1 MKEENNE
8 NYFSGFPFSME
19 VLKAIERK
27 GFKSPTPVQSMILP
41 RLLSEEKN
49 IAVKA
54 RTGTGKTA
62 AFGIPLVNKLNYRTE
77 KPQALILAPTREL
90 ALQISQELASL
101 TLSRFPR
108 ITAVYGGASI
118 GVQLRELERGA
129 EIVVGTPGRV
139 QDHIDRGSLDLSEI
153 QWLILDEADEMLDMG
168 FIEDVKAIIDRANPD
183 KKVALF
189 SATLPAPI
197 MKIVN
202 EQLGET
208 EILAE
213 DVPDKEEIL
222 VDQDA
227 IFVHAEDRLEA
238 LKRIIDSTD
247 KFHGLVFCPTKL
259 EADEVARK
267 LTEDGYP
274 AEALHGN
281 LSQEARERTLRRFKS
296 KITTVL
302 IATDVAARGIDV
314 ERLTH
319 VVNWD
324 LPRNFESYVHR
335 IGRTGRAGE
344 KGTAISFIRPS
355 IRYKLREF
363 ARKSEAAL
371 GSTINV
377 VKVPEVNSILEVRCR
392 RLENTLEATAQEID
406 RTKEDIVSIY
416 AQKLIYSMGAEKTVI
431 AMLRTAYGD
440 IFDTERYREIKQIDE
455 PKRSRR
461 EKDRD
466 KDRDR
471 RKKGSGKEK
480 DFRDRD
486 FRDRDWER
494 DREWDR
500 DFRDRGKDDKGKK
513 RYKRENDGN
522 KTARLHILLGREDQV
537 GPKELV
543 RFLEKLLKIK
553 GNVIDDIAIKGKFS
567 FATVPEEAA
576 KEAVKKS
583 KRDPGL
589 PTIMIAQKK
598 KKK

>member
-8 NYFSGFPFSME
+8 NYFSSFPFSME

-27 GFKSPTPVQSMILP
+27 GFVTPTPVQSMILP

-62 AFGIPLVNKLNYRTE
+62 AFGIPLVNKLSYRTE

-101 TLSRFPR
+101 TLGRFPR

-168 FIEDVKAIIDRANPD
+168 FIDDVKAIIDRANPD

-213 DVPDKEEIL
+213 DIPDREEIL
-222 VDQDA
+222 VNQDA
-227 IFVHAEDRLEA
+227 IYVHAEDRLEA

-281 LSQEARERTLRRFKS
+281 LSQEARERTLRRFKA

-319 VVNWD
+319 VINWD
-324 LPRNFESYVHR
+324 LPRNFDSYVHR

-355 IRYKLREF
+355 IRYKLKEF
-363 ARKSEAAL
+363 TRKSEAAL

-377 VKVPEVNSILEVRCR
+377 VKVPEVNSILEVRCQ
-392 RLENTLEATAQEID
+392 RLENTFEATAQEID
-406 RTKEDIVSIY
+406 RKNEDIVSLF
-416 AQKLIYSMGAEKTVI
+416 AKKLIYGIGAENTVI
-431 AMLRTAYGD
+431 AMLKTAYGD
-440 IFDTERYREIKQIDE
+440 IFDTERYRDIKQIDE
-455 PKRSRR
+455 PKRKR
-461 EKDRD
+461 EKERE
-466 KDRDR
+466 REWE
-471 RKKGSGKEK
+471 RKKKG
-480 DFRDRD
+480 RDRD
-486 FRDRDWER
+486 R

-500 DFRDRGKDDKGKK
+500 EKDREWDRDRGKDSEKGKR
-513 RYKRENDGN
+513 RYKRENDSN
-522 KTARLHILLGREDQV
+522 RTARLHILLGRDDKV

-576 KEAVKKS
+576 LEAVKKS

-589 PTIMIAQKK
+589 PTIMLAQKK